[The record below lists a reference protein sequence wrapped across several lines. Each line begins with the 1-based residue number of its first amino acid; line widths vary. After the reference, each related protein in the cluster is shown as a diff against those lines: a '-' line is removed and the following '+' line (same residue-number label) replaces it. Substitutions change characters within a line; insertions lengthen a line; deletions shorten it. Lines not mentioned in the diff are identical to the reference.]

1 MTELAPINLALLVL
15 WGTLVAL
22 DLVSV
27 PQAMLSRPLVAGTV
41 AGWILGDVALR
52 RRLGSLRTRATLL
65 PVLRIAVVSA
75 VAALVGWAVL
85 NVTDPLLGTSTTG
98 SLGSVVIGTVVIGA
112 ATLAGLVVARVPEIR
127 EPLAAVRARVGRG

>member
-1 MTELAPINLALLVL
+1 MSDPILFLVPARAGSRRVPGKNL
-15 WGTLVAL
+15 
-22 DLVSV
+22 
-27 PQAMLSRPLVAGTV
+27 RPLAG
-41 AGWILGDVALR
+41 I
-52 RRLGSLRTRATLL
+52 
-65 PVLRIAVVSA
+65 P
-75 VAALVGWAVL
+75 LVGWAVL